1 MNAFK
6 VSKQM
11 IIFHVMNSYTQK
23 YVSGE
28 KEVLGA
34 STFLPGSELQKIW
47 ATTYFW
53 QLNLCFFE
61 KIKPSFI

>member
-34 STFLPGSELQKIW
+34 STFLPGSELQKI
-47 ATTYFW
+47 
-53 QLNLCFFE
+53 
-61 KIKPSFI
+61 